1 MSFVYLDVV
10 YPVQPAG
17 IQAMLRIHFTHR
29 FMSMPFFGTVAAIAM
44 FVAALAWWAHV
55 FTAPAPAA
63 LAQPAPTA
71 ALDTAAGATLFGSQP
86 DQGPRDTVQLL
97 GILSFDPQ
105 HGAAIVSIGGDPP
118 RVIRVN
124 GKLNDSTTLS
134 EVRAHSIIVK
144 RGSLQRE
151 ITLQAVDNPSAFV
164 R

>member
-1 MSFVYLDVV
+1 
-10 YPVQPAG
+10 
-17 IQAMLRIHFTHR
+17 MLRINFTHR
-29 FMSMPFFGTVAAIAM
+29 FMSLPLLGAVAALVLFSA
-44 FVAALAWWAHV
+44 VLAWWAHV
-55 FTAPAPAA
+55 FMAPAPAA
-63 LAQPAPTA
+63 LPQPAPAA

-97 GILSFDPQ
+97 GVLSFDAH
-105 HGAAIVSIGGDPP
+105 HGAAIVSVGGEPA

-151 ITLQAVDNPSAFV
+151 ISLPAVENPSAFV

>member
-1 MSFVYLDVV
+1 
-10 YPVQPAG
+10 
-17 IQAMLRIHFTHR
+17 MLRINFTHR
-29 FMSMPFFGTVAAIAM
+29 FMSLPLPGTVAAIVLFIA
-44 FVAALAWWAHV
+44 VLAWWAHV

-63 LAQPAPTA
+63 PAQPAPAA
-71 ALDTAAGATLFGSQP
+71 ALDTSAGATLFGSQP

-97 GILSFDPQ
+97 GVLSFDAH
-105 HGAAIVSIGGDPP
+105 HGAAVVSIGGEPA

-151 ITLQAVDNPSAFV
+151 ISLPAVENPSAFV